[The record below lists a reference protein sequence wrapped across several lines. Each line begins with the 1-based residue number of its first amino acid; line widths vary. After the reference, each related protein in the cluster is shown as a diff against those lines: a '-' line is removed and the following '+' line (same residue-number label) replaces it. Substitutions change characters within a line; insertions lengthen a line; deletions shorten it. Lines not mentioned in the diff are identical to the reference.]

1 MASIGQ
7 RAPLAILREKP
18 FGLILDGNTLGEIL
32 LPRNEV
38 PARWQAGE
46 SLDVFIH
53 TDSEDRPVA
62 TRKHPLAMPGE
73 FARLKCIATTGVGA
87 FLNWGLSKDLLVPF
101 REQKTPMEPG
111 KDYIVRVLVDEFTNR
126 IIASARLARHLD
138 LTRPPWAPGD
148 AVSLMIY
155 GKTDLGYK
163 AIIDGTHSGL
173 LYANEV
179 FQELRPGQRID
190 GFIRD
195 VRCDGKIDLALQAEG
210 KPRIINLEADLL
222 GEIIARGGTLPYGD
236 QSTPEEIRNAFG
248 VSKRTFKQAV
258 GALLKKRKIT
268 LTGQG
273 IALAKDADW
282 SPPQGG

>member
-1 MASIGQ
+1 MTAIGQ
-7 RAPLAILREKP
+7 RAPLAIVREMP
-18 FGLILDGNTLGEIL
+18 FGLFLDGGALGEIL
-32 LPRNEV
+32 LPRNES
-38 PARWQAGE
+38 PAQWQAGDT
-46 SLDVFIH
+46 LDVFIH

-73 FARLKCIATTGVGA
+73 FARLKCVAATAVGA
-87 FLNWGLSKDLLVPF
+87 FLDWGLTKDLLVPF

-111 KDYIVRVLVDEFTNR
+111 KDYIVRVLVDESTNR

-163 AIIDGTHSGL
+163 AIIEGTHSGL

-179 FQELRPGQRID
+179 FQDLRPGQCVR
-190 GFIRD
+190 GFIQEIRQ
-195 VRCDGKIDLALQAEG
+195 DGKVDLALQAEG
-210 KPRIINLEADLL
+210 KRRVAGFEDDLF

-236 QSTPEEIRNAFG
+236 HSTPEEIRDAFG

-258 GALLKKRKIT
+258 GALLKKRKIS
-268 LTGQG
+268 LTEQG
-273 IALAKDADW
+273 MTLAKDADW
-282 SPPQGG
+282 SPPQDG